1 MMRESTSRPSSSVPN
16 QCAELGDCSRE
27 GRSMAAG
34 SLGAITGANTA
45 NRTNTLTITMPA
57 IARRLRRPSAVA
69 VVQVVVRFTGRI
81 LEELSKIAKIAGI
94 ERRNPISCDPNEGLG
109 RNSKPDQ
116 SNELKFKF
124 WHLWSRPSGSTFG

>member
-1 MMRESTSRPSSSVPN
+1 MMRESTSRPNSSVPN
-16 QCAELGDCSRE
+16 QWTAFGDCSRE

-34 SLGAITGANTA
+34 SLGAIHGANTA

-81 LEELSKIAKIAGI
+81 LEELSKIATIAKIAGI

-116 SNELKFKF
+116 
-124 WHLWSRPSGSTFG
+124 